1 MRLQP
6 ENLPTRSDFVET
18 VYNVLVDAITDGSL
32 APGERITQEEIAEQL
47 HVSRS
52 PVLQALRLLK
62 KDGLI
67 EDAPGRG
74 VQVAPLDPEGVGR
87 LYEVRGALDAL
98 AARLAA
104 QARAIIDPTLIEQGR
119 LISQTGDLKR
129 IIDADMAFHYAIYAA
144 SGNALIADNANRY
157 WVHLRRVMGAVH
169 RWSNQRSAIWDDH
182 QAIAEAI
189 GQGDAGQAVFLTE
202 QHITRAKTNLMNLL
216 KDKLA
221 RDLADGLNESKS
233 LRARQEGGS
242 NYVAQTAWPAKA

>member
-1 MRLQP
+1 MRLQL
-6 ENLPTRSDFVET
+6 EKIPTRSDFVET
-18 VYNVLVDAITDGSL
+18 VYNVLVDAIIDGSL

-74 VQVAPLDPEGVGR
+74 VQVAPLEPEWVGN
-87 LYEVRGALDAL
+87 LYEVRGALDVL

-104 QARAIIDPTLIEQGR
+104 QARATIDPALIEQGR
-119 LISQTGDLKR
+119 LISQSGDLKR

-144 SGNALIADNANRY
+144 SGNALIAENASRY

-169 RWSNQRSAIWDDH
+169 RWANQRSAIWEEH
-182 QAIAEAI
+182 QAIADAI
-189 GQGDAGQAVFLTE
+189 GRGDADQAVWLTE
-202 QHITRAKTNLMNLL
+202 QHITRAKTNLVSQLR
-216 KDKLA
+216 DKLA
-221 RDLADGLNESKS
+221 RELK
-233 LRARQEGGS
+233 
-242 NYVAQTAWPAKA
+242 VA

>member
-1 MRLQP
+1 MRLQL
-6 ENLPTRSDFVET
+6 ESLPTRSDFVDT
-18 VYNVLVDAITDGSL
+18 VYNVLLHAITDGSL

-74 VQVAPLDPEGVGR
+74 VQVAPLDPDWVGR

-104 QARAIIDPTLIEQGR
+104 QDGATIDPTLIEQGR
-119 LISQTGDLKR
+119 LVSKSGDLKR
-129 IIDADMAFHYAIYAA
+129 IIDADTAFHYAIYAA
-144 SGNALIADNANRY
+144 SGNALIAENANRY

-169 RWSNQRSAIWDDH
+169 RSSNQRSAIWDEH
-182 QAIAEAI
+182 EAIAEAI
-189 GQGDAGQAVFLTE
+189 GRGDADQAVFLTE
-202 QHITRAKTNLMNLL
+202 QHITRAKTNLVNRL

-221 RDLADGLNESKS
+221 HD
-233 LRARQEGGS
+233 RA
-242 NYVAQTAWPAKA
+242 NA

>member
-1 MRLQP
+1 MRLKL
-6 ENLPTRSDFVET
+6 ENMPTRSDFVET

-32 APGERITQEEIAEQL
+32 APGERITQEEIAVQL

-74 VQVAPLDPEGVGR
+74 VQVTPLDPQWVGH

-104 QARAIIDPTLIEQGR
+104 QARATIDPALIEQGR
-119 LISQTGDLKR
+119 LSSNSGELKR
-129 IIDADMAFHYAIYAA
+129 IIDADIAFHSAVYVA
-144 SGNALIADNANRY
+144 SGNPLIAENASRY

-169 RWSNQRSAIWDDH
+169 RGSSQRTAIWDEH
-182 QAIAEAI
+182 QAIADAI
-189 GQGDAGQAVFLTE
+189 SQGDAAQAVLLTE
-202 QHITRAKTNLMNLL
+202 QHISRAKSKLVNQLT
-216 KDKLA
+216 DKLA
-221 RDLADGLNESKS
+221 HDLA
-233 LRARQEGGS
+233 GG
-242 NYVAQTAWPAKA
+242 

>member
-1 MRLQP
+1 MRLQL

-18 VYNVLVDAITDGSL
+18 VYSVLVDAITDGSL
-32 APGERITQEEIAEQL
+32 SPGERITQEEIAKQL

-74 VQVAPLDPEGVGR
+74 VQVAPMDPEWVGH

-98 AARLAA
+98 ATRLAA
-104 QARAIIDPTLIEQGR
+104 QARVTIDPALIERGR
-119 LISQTGDLKR
+119 LASQSGDLKR
-129 IIDADMAFHYAIYAA
+129 IIDADIAFHQTIYTA
-144 SGNALIADNANRY
+144 SGNALIAENANRY

-169 RWSNQRSAIWDDH
+169 REANHRSSIWDEH

-189 GQGDAGQAVFLTE
+189 SLGDADKAVLLTE
-202 QHITRAKTNLMNLL
+202 QHITRAKTNLVNQL
-216 KDKLA
+216 KEKLS
-221 RDLADGLNESKS
+221 RDLA
-233 LRARQEGGS
+233 GG
-242 NYVAQTAWPAKA
+242 

>member
-1 MRLQP
+1 MRLQL
-6 ENLPTRSDFVET
+6 EKIPTRSDFVET
-18 VYNVLVDAITDGSL
+18 VYNVLVDAIIDGSL

-74 VQVAPLDPEGVGR
+74 VQVAPLEPEWVGN
-87 LYEVRGALDAL
+87 LYEVRGALDVL

-104 QARAIIDPTLIEQGR
+104 QARATIDPALIEQGR
-119 LISQTGDLKR
+119 LISQSGDLKR

-144 SGNALIADNANRY
+144 SGNALIAENANRY

-169 RWSNQRSAIWDDH
+169 RWANQRSAIWEEH
-182 QAIAEAI
+182 QAIADAI
-189 GQGDAGQAVFLTE
+189 GRGDADQAVWLTE
-202 QHITRAKTNLMNLL
+202 QHITRAKTNLVSQLR
-216 KDKLA
+216 DKLA
-221 RDLADGLNESKS
+221 RELK
-233 LRARQEGGS
+233 
-242 NYVAQTAWPAKA
+242 VA

>member
-1 MRLQP
+1 MRLQLDK
-6 ENLPTRSDFVET
+6 LPTRSDFVET

-74 VQVAPLDPEGVGR
+74 VQVAPLDPDWVGN
-87 LYEVRGALDAL
+87 LYEVRGALDIL

-104 QARAIIDPTLIEQGR
+104 RARAQIDPKLIEQGR
-119 LISQTGDLKR
+119 LISQSGDLKR
-129 IIDADMAFHYAIYAA
+129 IIDADIAFHYAVYSA
-144 SGNALIADNANRY
+144 SGNPLIAENANRY

-169 RWSNQRSAIWDDH
+169 RWANQRSTIWDEH
-182 QAIAEAI
+182 QAISEAI
-189 GQGDAGQAVFLTE
+189 RDGNAEQAVILTE
-202 QHITRAKTNLMNLL
+202 HHITRAKSNLVYQL

-221 RDLADGLNESKS
+221 QDLG
-233 LRARQEGGS
+233 R
-242 NYVAQTAWPAKA
+242 V

>member
-1 MRLQP
+1 MNMRLHL
-6 ENLPTRSDFVET
+6 EKLPTRSDFVET

-74 VQVAPLDPEGVGR
+74 VQVAPLDPDWVSQ
-87 LYEVRGALDAL
+87 LYDVRGALDVL

-104 QARAIIDPTLIEQGR
+104 EAHANIDIGLIEKGR
-119 LISQTGDLKR
+119 FMSQSGDLKK
-129 IIDADMAFHYAIYAA
+129 IIDADIAFHRAIYAA
-144 SGNALIADNANRY
+144 SGNQLIAETAGRY

-169 RWSNQRSAIWDDH
+169 RWASQRSTLWDEHLAIA
-182 QAIAEAI
+182 QAINE
-189 GQGDAGQAVFLTE
+189 GDADRAALLTE
-202 QHITRAKTNLMNLL
+202 QHIQRAKDNLVFQL
-216 KDKLA
+216 
-221 RDLADGLNESKS
+221 RDQLTRENAHQ
-233 LRARQEGGS
+233 A
-242 NYVAQTAWPAKA
+242 A

>member
-1 MRLQP
+1 MRLQLAS
-6 ENLPTRSDFVET
+6 LPTRSDFVET
-18 VYNVLVDAITDGSL
+18 VYNVLVDAIIDGSL
-32 APGERITQEEIAEQL
+32 APGERVTQEEIAEQL

-74 VQVAPLDPEGVGR
+74 VQVTPLDPEWVGN

-104 QARAIIDPTLIEQGR
+104 QARVTIDPALIEQGR
-119 LISQTGDLKR
+119 LVSQSSDLKS
-129 IIDADMAFHYAIYAA
+129 ILDADIAFHYAIYAA
-144 SGNALIADNANRY
+144 SGNALIAENANRY

-169 RWSNQRSAIWDDH
+169 RGSNQRSAIWDEH
-182 QAIAEAI
+182 EAIAEAI
-189 GQGDAGQAVFLTE
+189 ARGDADQAVLLTG
-202 QHITRAKTNLMNLL
+202 QHITRAKTNLVNQL

-221 RDLADGLNESKS
+221 RDSA
-233 LRARQEGGS
+233 GG
-242 NYVAQTAWPAKA
+242 

>member
-1 MRLQP
+1 MRLQL

-52 PVLQALRLLK
+52 PVLQALRMLK
-62 KDGLI
+62 NDGLI

-74 VQVAPLDPEGVGR
+74 VQVAPLDPDWVGH
-87 LYEVRGALDAL
+87 LYDVRGALDAL

-104 QARAIIDPTLIEQGR
+104 QARVTIDPALITRGR
-119 LISQTGDLKR
+119 LTSQSGDLKR
-129 IIDADMAFHYAIYAA
+129 IIDADIAFHHAIYAA
-144 SGNALIADNANRY
+144 SGNLLIAENANRY

-169 RWSNQRSAIWDDH
+169 RRANHRSAIWDEH

-189 GQGDAGQAVFLTE
+189 GQGDASQAVFLTE
-202 QHITRAKTNLMNLL
+202 QHITRAKTNLVNQL

-221 RDLADGLNESKS
+221 RDLAG
-233 LRARQEGGS
+233 A
-242 NYVAQTAWPAKA
+242 

>member
-1 MRLQP
+1 MRLQL
-6 ENLPTRSDFVET
+6 ESLPARSDLVET
-18 VYNVLVDAITDGSL
+18 VYNVLVNAITDGSL

-62 KDGLI
+62 KDGLV

-74 VQVAPLDPEGVGR
+74 VQVAPLDPDWVGR

-104 QARAIIDPTLIEQGR
+104 QDGATIDPILIEQGR
-119 LISQTGDLKR
+119 VVSQGVDLKR

-144 SGNALIADNANRY
+144 SGNALITENANRY

-169 RWSNQRSAIWDDH
+169 RLSSQRSAIWDEH
-182 QAIAEAI
+182 EAIAEAI
-189 GQGDAGQAVFLTE
+189 GRGDANQAVCLME
-202 QHITRAKTNLMNLL
+202 RHITRAKTNLVDRL

-221 RDLADGLNESKS
+221 HDLTSA
-233 LRARQEGGS
+233 
-242 NYVAQTAWPAKA
+242 

>member
-1 MRLQP
+1 MRLQLDK
-6 ENLPTRSDFVET
+6 LPTRSDFVET

-74 VQVAPLDPEGVGR
+74 VQVAPLDPDWVGH

-104 QARAIIDPTLIEQGR
+104 QARAEIDPALLAQGR
-119 LISQTGDLKR
+119 AIAQSGDLKR
-129 IIDADMAFHYAIYAA
+129 IIDADIAFHNAIYAA
-144 SGNALIADNANRY
+144 SGNALIAENANRY

-169 RWSNQRSAIWDDH
+169 RWATQRTAIWDEH
-182 QAIAEAI
+182 QAIADAI
-189 GQGDAGQAVFLTE
+189 RAGDAERAVQLTE
-202 QHITRAKTNLMNLL
+202 QHITRARNNLV
-216 KDKLA
+216 
-221 RDLADGLNESKS
+221 
-233 LRARQEGGS
+233 RQLSEMLE
-242 NYVAQTAWPAKA
+242 KAAAVSPVE

>member
-1 MRLQP
+1 MLLRTDQR
-6 ENLPTRSDFVET
+6 PTRTDFVET
-18 VYNVLVDAITDGSL
+18 VYNVLLGAITDGSL

-74 VQVAPLDPEGVGR
+74 VQVTPLDPEWVDR

-104 QARAIIDPTLIEQGR
+104 NARATIDPKILEHGR
-119 LISQTGDLKR
+119 AMTQSGDLNG
-129 IIDADMAFHYAIYAA
+129 IIDADIAYHNAIYAA
-144 SGNALIADNANRY
+144 SGNALIAENANRY

-169 RWSNQRSAIWDDH
+169 RWANHRSALWDEH
-182 QAIAEAI
+182 EAIAMAI
-189 GQGDAGQAVFLTE
+189 QNGDTATAVLLTE
-202 QHITRAKTNLMNLL
+202 QHITQAKTNLVHQLR
-216 KDKLA
+216 DKLA
-221 RDLADGLNESKS
+221 RDLA
-233 LRARQEGGS
+233 A
-242 NYVAQTAWPAKA
+242 T

>member
-18 VYNVLVDAITDGSL
+18 VYNVLVHAITDGSL
-32 APGERITQEEIAEQL
+32 APGERITQEEIAAQL

-74 VQVAPLDPEGVGR
+74 VQVAPLNPQWVGS
-87 LYEVRGALDAL
+87 LYEVRGALDSL

-104 QARAIIDPTLIEQGR
+104 QARAKIDPAVIEQGR
-119 LISQTGDLKR
+119 LSTQSGDLKR
-129 IIDADMAFHYAIYAA
+129 IIDADIAFHHAIYAA
-144 SGNALIADNANRY
+144 SGNPLIGESADRY

-169 RWSNQRSAIWDDH
+169 RGTLQRSAIWDEH
-182 QAIAEAI
+182 QAIADAI
-189 GQGDAGQAVFLTE
+189 ARGDVARAVLLTE
-202 QHITRAKTNLMNLL
+202 QHITRAKTNLVAQLT
-216 KDKLA
+216 DKLA
-221 RDLADGLNESKS
+221 HDMAG
-233 LRARQEGGS
+233 A
-242 NYVAQTAWPAKA
+242 

>member
-1 MRLQP
+1 MGMRLQLDK
-6 ENLPTRSDFVET
+6 LPTRSDFVET
-18 VYNVLVDAITDGSL
+18 VYGVLVDAITDGSL

-74 VQVAPLDPEGVGR
+74 VQVAPLDPDWVGH

-104 QARAIIDPTLIEQGR
+104 SARATIDNGLIERGR
-119 LISQTGDLKR
+119 FACQSGDLKK
-129 IIDADMAFHYAIYAA
+129 IIDADNAFHHAIYAA
-144 SGNALIADNANRY
+144 SGNALIAESASRH

-169 RWSNQRSAIWDDH
+169 RGASQRSAIWDEH
-182 QAIAEAI
+182 QAIADAI
-189 GQGDAGQAVFLTE
+189 NAGDVERAVHLTD
-202 QHITRAKTNLMNLL
+202 QHITRAKDNLVRQL

-221 RDLADGLNESKS
+221 KES
-233 LRARQEGGS
+233 LG
-242 NYVAQTAWPAKA
+242 KAA

>member
-1 MRLQP
+1 MRLQL
-6 ENLPTRSDFVET
+6 EKLPARSDFVEM

-52 PVLQALRLLK
+52 PVLQALSLLK

-74 VQVAPLDPEGVGR
+74 VQVAPLNAQRVEQ
-87 LYEVRGALDAL
+87 LYEIRGALDAL

-104 QARAIIDPTLIEQGR
+104 QARAVIDPTLITQGR
-119 LISQTGDLKR
+119 LISKSGDLKR
-129 IIDADMAFHYAIYAA
+129 IIDADIAFHSAIYAA
-144 SGNALIADNANRY
+144 SGNALIAESANRY

-169 RWSNQRSAIWDDH
+169 RWANQRSDIWDEH

-189 GQGDAGQAVFLTE
+189 GQGDVVRAVFLTE
-202 QHITRAKTNLMNLL
+202 QHITRAKSNLVNQL

-221 RDLADGLNESKS
+221 RDLAVE
-233 LRARQEGGS
+233 
-242 NYVAQTAWPAKA
+242 PATL